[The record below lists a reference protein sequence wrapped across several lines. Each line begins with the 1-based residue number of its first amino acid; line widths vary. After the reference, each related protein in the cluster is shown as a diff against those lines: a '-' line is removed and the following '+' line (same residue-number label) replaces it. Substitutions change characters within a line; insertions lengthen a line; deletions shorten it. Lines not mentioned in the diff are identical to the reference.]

1 MTNPFKIIV
10 AKNLDSMSRKI
21 NEDFKLGYMPT
32 ESPKTFNAMS
42 QDGQRMETLFYC
54 LLGLGEVFEKAPIEV
69 APTIEPEQKSISAD
83 LPANPE

>member
-21 NEDFKLGYMPT
+21 NEDYKLGYMPT

-54 LLGLGEVFEKAPIEV
+54 LLGLQDVFEKAPIEI
-69 APTIEPEQKSISAD
+69 APTIEPDQKQPNP
-83 LPANPE
+83 LTVPNPE